1 MIKEYKKYLKKKIL
15 FNMSFYDSD
24 LEGKIGEQLLIDY
37 FNHNNIK
44 FYDVR
49 EEPIAQWLDID
60 FVIPKG
66 NYTKLDVLNEVR
78 NGNPN
83 KRLLRQKEIGYTIE
97 VKLDKVTHNRYIKKN
112 GELSNGTGNLVY
124 EVISHNMPGC
134 LARSYADFIFYVC
147 VDTFDEFTSL
157 KKSYMINLF
166 KWRQSMVDTG
176 TDNNQNIFIK
186 PIKNVKEKNELVE
199 ENILN
204 ILHPVEN
211 LMQIDGAV
219 KDFTNNVIQFF
230 PKNLKL

>member
-1 MIKEYKKYLKKKIL
+1 
-15 FNMSFYDSD
+15 MSFYDSD
-24 LEGKIGEQLLIDY
+24 LEGKVGEQLLIDY

-60 FVIPKG
+60 FVVPKG
-66 NYTKLDVLNEVR
+66 NHDKLEILNEVR

-83 KRLLRQKEIGYTIE
+83 KRLLRQKELGYTIE

-112 GELSNGTGNLVY
+112 GELSNGTGN
-124 EVISHNMPGC
+124 
-134 LARSYADFIFYVC
+134 
-147 VDTFDEFTSL
+147 
-157 KKSYMINLF
+157 
-166 KWRQSMVDTG
+166 
-176 TDNNQNIFIK
+176 NNSQNIFLK
-186 PIKNVKEKNELVE
+186 PTKNVKEKNELVE

-211 LMQIDGAV
+211 LIQVDGAV

-230 PKNLKL
+230 PNNLKL